1 MVTFLHVDSIA
12 KYFIIFLS
20 FYSFFQCFQ
29 SHSQTFLSSLP
40 IIRLLSLV
48 LRGGERAV
56 FIHLYNGG
64 PVCNDVSLHIVEQ
77 YQRIEH
83 NWQPFLQQLKY
94 LGQVPFQVVLSHK
107 EGKILIKEP
116 FLMSEPRTINHLI
129 YQCIFVLCFDQ

>member
-1 MVTFLHVDSIA
+1 MVTFLHVDRIA

-29 SHSQTFLSSLP
+29 SHSQTSLSSPP

-64 PVCNDVSLHIVEQ
+64 PVYNDVSLHVVEH
-77 YQRIEH
+77 YQRIEY
-83 NWQPFLQQLKY
+83 NWQPFLQQLEY
-94 LGQVPFQVVLSHK
+94 SDQVLFQAALSNK
-107 EGKILIKEP
+107 EETILIK
-116 FLMSEPRTINHLI
+116 
-129 YQCIFVLCFDQ
+129 